1 MNEQPPASAHGP
13 GRARDE
19 DDADRSESPRAHGG
33 STASGERSAPE
44 DSTAPEHPRLPPR
57 PVERPAVAP
66 EQEAVF
72 GRPPGVSDGFD
83 RRDET
88 PEPPH
93 EVQQQP
99 PSAALA
105 EAFGRPPHSDATL
118 QRSPGE
124 QPAGAPTGSEAA
136 DEPATWDSPEQA
148 PWREPSYPVAL
159 GPPAAQEDTGDGGS
173 AQRGPLLSARDVLFG
188 GRVRPRS
195 LLTLGALALV
205 IGLCGALV
213 GGIATRDGGSLTSPD
228 ATLSEVT
235 PGQDRPAGSTSSV
248 AQRIVPAVV
257 SVEVQLG
264 AQGGTGSGVVIDGE
278 GYVITNNHVVSMA
291 AESANAQLTTVFHDG
306 TRVPAQLVGRDPKTD
321 LAVLKVD
328 VSNPTVAQLGNS
340 DRLSVGDEVLAVGSP
355 LGLSGTVTNGI
366 VSSVQR
372 PVRLAGEGTD
382 TNAVIDAI
390 QTDAAINP
398 GNSGGALVDSSG
410 AVVGINSAIRTAGS
424 GGGEGG
430 SIGLGFA
437 IPIEDA
443 RRIAQEIIRT
453 GSAQHADLGVNA
465 KSVTDGLQDGAQV
478 QNVRND
484 GPAAAAGIAEGDVIT
499 RVGDRP
505 VGGADELV
513 VAVDGHRIGEQVPVT
528 VVRQG
533 RELVF
538 DVTL

>member
-1 MNEQPPASAHGP
+1 MSEQPPASAHGP
-13 GRARDE
+13 GRGRDE
-19 DDADRSESPRAHGG
+19 DDADRPGSPRADR
-33 STASGERSAPE
+33 ASPASDERPAAEDPAAAAAP
-44 DSTAPEHPRLPPR
+44 DRPRLQPR
-57 PVERPAVAP
+57 PLERPAVSD

-72 GRPPGVSDGFD
+72 GRPSDVRGSFD
-83 RRDET
+83 RREDA
-88 PEPPH
+88 PAPPH
-93 EVQQQP
+93 GLQQQP
-99 PSAALA
+99 PTSEALA
-105 EAFGRPPHSDATL
+105 EAFGRPPRSGATL
-118 QRSPGE
+118 QRPPGE
-124 QPAGAPTGSEAA
+124 QPGT
-136 DEPATWDSPEQA
+136 EPAEEPVSWDSPEQE
-148 PWREPSYPVAL
+148 PWRDPACPVAL
-159 GPPAAQEDTGDGGS
+159 GPPAAQEDTGDGEP

-195 LLTLGALALV
+195 LLALGALALV
-205 IGLCGALV
+205 IGLCGALL
-213 GGIATRDGGSLTSPD
+213 GTFAGRDGGSLTSPE
-228 ATLSEVT
+228 ATLAEVA
-235 PGQDRPAGSTSSV
+235 PGEDRPAGSSSSV

-278 GYVITNNHVVSMA
+278 GYVLTNNHVVSMA
-291 AESANAQLTTVFHDG
+291 ADSPNAELTTVFHDG

-328 VSNPTVAQLGNS
+328 VANPTVAQLGNS

-366 VSSVQR
+366 VSSVHR

-398 GNSGGALVDSSG
+398 GNSGGALVDGSG
-410 AVVGINSAIRTAGS
+410 AVVGINSAIRTADS
-424 GGGEGG
+424 SGGEGG

-453 GSAQHADLGVNA
+453 GHAQHADLGVNA

-478 QNVRND
+478 QNVRNG

-505 VGGADELV
+505 VGSADELV
-513 VAVDGHRIGEQVPVT
+513 VAVDGHRVGEQVPVT

>member
-19 DDADRSESPRAHGG
+19 DDADRTAAPRTHAG
-33 STASGERSAPE
+33 SAASDERPAAE
-44 DSTAPEHPRLPPR
+44 DSTSAEHPRLPPR
-57 PVERPAVAP
+57 PVQRPAIAP
-66 EQEAVF
+66 DQEAVF
-72 GRPPGVSDGFD
+72 GRPPGVEGGFD
-83 RRDET
+83 DREE
-88 PEPPH
+88 PPAPPH
-93 EVQQQP
+93 EVQQQS
-99 PSAALA
+99 PSAPLA

-118 QRSPGE
+118 QRAPGD
-124 QPAGAPTGSEAA
+124 QPAGVEAT
-136 DEPATWDSPEQA
+136 DDPVTWDSPEQA
-148 PWREPSYPVAL
+148 PWREPSYPVTL
-159 GPPAAQEDTGDGGS
+159 GPPAQEDTGGGGP

-188 GRVRPRS
+188 GGIRPRS

-205 IGLCGALV
+205 IGLCGALL
-213 GGIATRDGGSLTSPD
+213 GNFAARDGGSLTSPD
-228 ATLSEVT
+228 ATLSEVV
-235 PGQDRPAGSTSSV
+235 PGEDRPAGSSSAV

-264 AQGGTGSGVVIDGE
+264 AQGGTGSGVVIDDE
-278 GYVITNNHVVSMA
+278 GYVVTNNHVVSMA

-366 VSSVQR
+366 ISSVQR

-398 GNSGGALVDSSG
+398 GNSGGALVNSNG
-410 AVVGINSAIRTAGS
+410 AVVGINSAIRTVDS
-424 GGGEGG
+424 SGGEGG

-478 QNVRND
+478 QNVHNE

-505 VGGADELV
+505 VGSADELV

-528 VVRQG
+528 AVRQG